1 MNSPIEIISGIWI
14 GDLNHSQN
22 PNFYKNN
29 NIDMV
34 VNCTCDT
41 ECINLDS
48 VKFKIKIPFS
58 RDFPSRNDIL
68 VINEY
73 IEKLLQI
80 IYKSIDNHNIF
91 IYSYNKF
98 VIPLQIISIFIIK
111 YGKISKEVINDIIK
125 SKIDAE
131 EVNIDLGL
139 YNHLIT

>member
-14 GDLNHSQN
+14 GDINHSQN
-22 PNFYKNN
+22 KNFYINN
-29 NIDMV
+29 NIDIAI
-34 VNCTCDT
+34 NCTNDT
-41 ECINLDS
+41 EFIDLDS
-48 VKFKIKIPFS
+48 VKFKINIPFH
-58 RDFPSRNDIL
+58 RDYPTRNDIL

-73 IEKLLQI
+73 IEKLLGI

-98 VIPLQIISIFIIK
+98 VIPLQIVSVFIIK
-111 YGKISKEVINDIIK
+111 YGKINKEVINDIIK

-139 YNHLIT
+139 YNHLII